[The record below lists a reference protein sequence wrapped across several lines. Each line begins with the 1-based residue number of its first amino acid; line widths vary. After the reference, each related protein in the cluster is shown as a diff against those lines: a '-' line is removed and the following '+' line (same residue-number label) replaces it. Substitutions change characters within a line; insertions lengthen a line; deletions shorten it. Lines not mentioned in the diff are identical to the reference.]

1 MFARRGSFT
10 GLVLV
15 MSGCA
20 ADDTTPCNSTVPPSE
35 PPATATSQAI
45 VSVDP
50 APSRVVYALSD
61 IHGGYDRM
69 AALLAKNGVLAGVP
83 PSPDRAEWAAGDAVL
98 VVAGDLI
105 DKGPQPVEVID
116 ALRALEASAPR
127 SGGLVVVLLGNH
139 EAEFLANPSNKKAS
153 ATGGLNKELA
163 AKGLDCGL
171 VASGIDPRGAW
182 LRARPLGARIGAWF
196 YSHAGNTKGRSLAAL
211 DDALR
216 GALSSPARFADPEII
231 GSDSIL
237 EARDWYAD
245 ATIAR
250 ANAASLGVAH
260 FVFGHDP
267 NALGPRG
274 AIAFGQDGLVVRID
288 CGMSPDVNYSTG
300 CLLRVRRDGMTDVA
314 EQLAADGRTTP
325 LFRSR
330 TVP

>member
-127 SGGLVVVLLGNH
+127 SGGLVVVLL
-139 EAEFLANPSNKKAS
+139 
-153 ATGGLNKELA
+153 
-163 AKGLDCGL
+163 
-171 VASGIDPRGAW
+171 
-182 LRARPLGARIGAWF
+182 
-196 YSHAGNTKGRSLAAL
+196 
-211 DDALR
+211 
-216 GALSSPARFADPEII
+216 
-231 GSDSIL
+231 
-237 EARDWYAD
+237 
-245 ATIAR
+245 
-250 ANAASLGVAH
+250 
-260 FVFGHDP
+260 
-267 NALGPRG
+267 
-274 AIAFGQDGLVVRID
+274 
-288 CGMSPDVNYSTG
+288 
-300 CLLRVRRDGMTDVA
+300 
-314 EQLAADGRTTP
+314 
-325 LFRSR
+325 
-330 TVP
+330 